1 MNQDTKRILHWMD
14 DNFIALRSLHNEFV
28 AMKKDGTP
36 KLKRL
41 NKDIKIIAAMQQ
53 SLFVIDRELA
63 EGNRAK
69 FLSQMKIPPLKLLH
83 EGMVHIDKI
92 KQEIMGLRDR
102 IESTPF
108 KDSTRQREE
117 IERDIQAAEQLIAQ
131 SAHGI
136 KEVENHYAS
145 IENPF
150 PLPRQIRTKIDG
162 VSWNS
167 SCPISMDDLSYI
179 QPHFFDFNGNSS
191 RGEMIVHKSVAAEAF
206 EIFSN
211 LHENRFPI
219 EKMKLIDDYG
229 GKDEPSVID
238 NNSSAFVSRKIT
250 NAGAKNPTKF
260 SYHAY
265 GLAIDINPKINP
277 FVECE
282 EKTKD
287 NWVIL
292 ENSVIPKTATQFLD
306 RNQKYPGIV
315 HKDEFCYNLFISK
328 GWSWGGNWTTLKDWQ
343 HFQKDF

>member
-1 MNQDTKRILHWMD
+1 MTKLEVPIIVLIVGEGASGGALGIGVGDKVMMLENTWYSVISPESCSSILW
-14 DNFIALRSLHNEFV
+14 RSWEHKE
-28 AMKKDGTP
+28 
-36 KLKRL
+36 
-41 NKDIKIIAAMQQ
+41 IAA
-53 SLFVIDRELA
+53 SA
-63 EGNRAK
+63 
-69 FLSQMKIPPLKLLH
+69 LKL
-83 EGMVHIDKI
+83 
-92 KQEIMGLRDR
+92 
-102 IESTPF
+102 TA
-108 KDSTRQREE
+108 KDM
-117 IERDIQAAEQLIAQ
+117 
-131 SAHGI
+131 
-136 KEVENHYAS
+136 K
-145 IENPF
+145 
-150 PLPRQIRTKIDG
+150 
-162 VSWNS
+162 
-167 SCPISMDDLSYI
+167 
-179 QPHFFDFNGNSS
+179 
-191 RGEMIVHKSVAAEAF
+191 
-206 EIFSN
+206 
-211 LHENRFPI
+211 
-219 EKMKLIDDYG
+219 KMKLIDDYG